1 MQLALFC
8 LFVWHGTS
16 QAQSKAIPKAQIVLL
31 GTGTPLPDPER
42 SGPGTAI
49 IVNGTPYHRGGA
61 TSCCRPPEG
70 CAGLGH
76 CGPENRFHHASA
88 L

>member
-16 QAQSKAIPKAQIVLL
+16 QAQSKAIPETQIVLL

-49 IVNGTPYHRGGA
+49 MVNGTP
-61 TSCCRPPEG
+61 
-70 CAGLGH
+70 
-76 CGPENRFHHASA
+76 
-88 L
+88 